1 MTKSILS
8 YDTIVLVLSGKY
20 VTLLTVKENNMTNK
34 ENTTLSDINGRAVV
48 IGTGDRFNRGDA
60 VRSLSNNKVL
70 RVASVFGGLLRLTNS
85 NGSRPSCVSNRFCKV
100 SEFASKFKFEKASW

>member
-1 MTKSILS
+1 
-8 YDTIVLVLSGKY
+8 
-20 VTLLTVKENNMTNK
+20 MTNPTCYNYGMK
-34 ENTTLSDINGRAVV
+34 ETMTPLLSDINGRAVV
-48 IGTGDRFNRGDA
+48 IGNYFNRGDA

-100 SEFASKFKFEKASW
+100 SDFAAKFKFEKASW